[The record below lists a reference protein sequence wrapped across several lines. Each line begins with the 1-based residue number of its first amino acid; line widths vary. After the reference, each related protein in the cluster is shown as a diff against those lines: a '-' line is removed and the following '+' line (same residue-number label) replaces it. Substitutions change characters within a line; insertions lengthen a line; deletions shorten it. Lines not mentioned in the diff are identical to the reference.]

1 MGRYNINPPLPAT
14 ASQHMLASICCCYYL
29 HSRQLLV
36 RVLAALLLPIPIPIT
51 KEVCM
56 VRRVFRM
63 GGVLALLGGVLA
75 GATSAL
81 AAPEEIKVYTDDI
94 AELGEHALEWQ
105 TTFAR
110 SPKRDSPQ
118 CTTVN
123 TMGEYAYGWR
133 DDLELGVQLPLA
145 RRAGAW
151 HATGLF
157 AEAQY
162 IAPHDADDGA
172 YWGMRAEAGYA
183 APVDEDKAW
192 HAQLVGIFGWRS
204 GPLNLALNPGF
215 DIPLTGDDRDIRFE
229 PAAGLS
235 WHFDKRHALGLEY
248 FVEAGPLKKL
258 LPRSQR
264 SELLFLTGDM
274 KFDEVGL
281 HVGIGKAM
289 TDGTSRRV
297 VKLIAEF
304 PL

>member
-1 MGRYNINPPLPAT
+1 MF
-14 ASQHMLASICCCYYL
+14 
-29 HSRQLLV
+29 
-36 RVLAALLLPIPIPIT
+36 
-51 KEVCM
+51 
-56 VRRVFRM
+56 RRVFRI
-63 GGVLALLGGVLA
+63 GAVLASLGGVLA

-94 AELGEHALEWQ
+94 AEPGEHALEWQ
-105 TTFAR
+105 TVVAR
-110 SPKRDSPQ
+110 SPRTRSPQ

-133 DDLELGVQLPLA
+133 DDLELGIQLPLA
-145 RRAGAW
+145 RWAGQW
-151 HATGLF
+151 RATGLF

-172 YWGMRAEAGYA
+172 YWGVRAEAGYA
-183 APVDEDKAW
+183 APLDEDKTW

-204 GPLNLALNPGF
+204 GPLSLALNPGF
-215 DIPLTGDDRDIRFE
+215 DIPLTGDDRAVRFE

-235 WHFDKRHALGLEY
+235 WHIDKRHAFGLEY
-248 FVEAGPLKKL
+248 FIEAGPLKKL

-264 SELLFLTGDM
+264 SELLFLTADTRIA
-274 KFDEVGL
+274 EVGL
-281 HVGIGKAM
+281 HFGIGKAM
-289 TDGTSRRV
+289 TDGASRRV